1 MKSIFRRLLVIL
13 SVLAMLSLACGIGGK
28 KEPTNTPRSAVV
40 RATKTLKPPADTL
53 VPPTNTTAPTRTP
66 VPPTNI
72 PAATATLVPD
82 ISLDKENR
90 CEACGFSFRPIS
102 GYSLDVQEFT
112 VTMLEEGADPDYG
125 PVVMLLG
132 GPPEGGVTPEM
143 MLDSL
148 KGGDVEVSEPT
159 DISVGGLKGIT
170 AFITGAQQRA
180 DMAGQVVIIITEKQQ
195 FIAMGGSPKEQ
206 WQREG
211 SARFNAVLG
220 SITFFTPIAPVEPT
234 VAPITGEQT
243 EIRQWAVYA
252 LASSWY
258 GTGTNWSPTQ
268 ATGAPNVDSCA
279 DDASAWASLGSSTV
293 EWLELT
299 YATPVNPS
307 QVNIVQNYNPSYVVK
322 VELLDTYG
330 NYHEVYS
337 GNGAGVETCPFTLS
351 IAVEPVGYQAL
362 GVKITIDQT
371 VLQDWNEIDAVEL
384 VGMGVGVTSAAPT
397 EAPGQVEAVAPTP
410 EGFVT
415 PAGFLW
421 RLGGKIT
428 LEETGFTTLAG
439 MDTDANN
446 LVYIADGMKG
456 IWVFNA
462 EGEKVDVIADPDMFQ
477 PSDVKIGPDGNIYAA
492 AWGSNSVY
500 VFTPD
505 GTLVTKFGEEGN
517 GNGQFGSFSPQE
529 LAVGPDG
536 RIYVY
541 DENENDAGDDL
552 DRIQVFDSQG
562 KWLSSFPLASEW
574 DSPDGMSFGP
584 DGNLYTVG
592 FLSDSIIQYDPN
604 GKLLNELDIE
614 GGLGG
619 PQSLDIDSAGNF
631 YIASWDKGV
640 VKLDP
645 QGTLLGQWG
654 VWAGDQAGEMDWV
667 EGTFY
672 RPAGAA
678 VLSDGS
684 RVFFCEW
691 SNMFTYLT
699 AFQFK

>member
-1 MKSIFRRLLVIL
+1 MKSAFRRLLVIL
-13 SVLAMLSLACGIGGK
+13 SILAMFSLACGIGGK
-28 KEPTNTPRSAVV
+28 KEPTKTPRPTIV
-40 RATKTLKPPADTL
+40 RATKTLKPPTDAP
-53 VPPTNTTAPTRTP
+53 VPPTNTTAPTSTP
-66 VPPTNI
+66 VPPTNT

-82 ISLDKENR
+82 LSLDKENR
-90 CEACGFSFRPIS
+90 CEACGFSFRSIT
-102 GYSLDVQEFT
+102 GYSLEVQANT
-112 VTMLEEGADPDYG
+112 VTMLEEGADPDLG
-125 PVVMLLG
+125 PVVMLFG
-132 GPPEGGVTPEM
+132 GPPDPSITAEIFLESIKS
-143 MLDSL
+143 D
-148 KGGDVEVSEPT
+148 DVEVSEPT
-159 DISVGGLKGIT
+159 DILVGGLNGTT
-170 AFITGAQQRA
+170 AFVTGTENREE
-180 DMAGQVVIIITEKQQ
+180 MAGQVVIIITSEQM
-195 FIAMGGSPKEQ
+195 FVALGGSPKEQ

-220 SITFFTPIAPVEPT
+220 SITFFTPIAVVEPT
-234 VAPITGEQT
+234 VAPVTGEQA

-279 DDASAWASLGSSTV
+279 DDASAWASLGSGTV

-299 YATPVNPS
+299 YATPVNPT

-322 VELLDTYG
+322 VELLDTNG

-337 GNGAGVETCPFTLS
+337 GNGAEADTCPFTLS
-351 IAVEPVGYQAL
+351 IPIETVGYQAL
-362 GVKITIDQT
+362 GVKITIDQST
-371 VLQDWNEIDAVEL
+371 LKDWNEIDAVEL
-384 VGMGVGVTSAAPT
+384 VGMGTASAAST
-397 EAPGQVEAVAPTP
+397 ETPGQVGAVAPTP

-421 RLGGKIT
+421 RVGGKT
-428 LEETGFTTLAG
+428 ALEETGFTTLEG

-446 LVYIADGMKG
+446 LIYIADGLQG

-462 EGEKVDVIADPDMFQ
+462 EGEKVNVIDDPDMSQ
-477 PSDVKIGPDGNIYAA
+477 PSDVKIGPDGNIYVA

-505 GTLVTKFGEEGN
+505 GTLVVNFGEEGK

-541 DENENDAGDDL
+541 DVNENDAGEDVY
-552 DRIQVFDSQG
+552 RIQVFNSQG
-562 KWLSSFPLASEW
+562 KWLSSFPLVSEW
-574 DSPDGMSFGP
+574 DTPDGLSFGP

-592 FLSDSIIQYDPN
+592 FLSDSIVQYDPN
-604 GKLLNELDIE
+604 GKLLNEMEIAD
-614 GGLGG
+614 GLGG

-645 QGTLLGQWG
+645 QGNLLGQWG
-654 VWAGDQAGEMDWV
+654 VWAGDQAGEMDWI

-672 RPAGAA
+672 RPAGVA

-691 SNMFTYLT
+691 SNIFAYLI